1 MGDGLKLNVFGKLCI
16 KLFNQ
21 LFYCNFNL
29 LFYGN
34 QTKINCFSFPLYSL
48 LLFNRKLTFIDDV
61 WTMDLHKGVWL
72 YSRNTCPD

>member
-1 MGDGLKLNVFGKLCI
+1 MGDGWKLNVFGKLCI

-29 LFYGN
+29 LFKGN

-48 LLFNRKLTFIDDV
+48 LLFNRKLNFVDDV
-61 WTMDLHKGVWL
+61 WTCTKVSGYILGNMSGL
-72 YSRNTCPD
+72 S